1 MYICKVYV
9 NSSMIALY
17 LTIFIS
23 LIIALIFLVLF
34 LASVK
39 KGQFEDT
46 YTPSVR
52 MLFEDEFM
60 DDSTE
65 KIEKNDN

>member
-1 MYICKVYV
+1 
-9 NSSMIALY
+9 MIALY

-34 LASVK
+34 LKSVK
-39 KGQFEDT
+39 TGQYEDT

-52 MLFEDEFM
+52 MVLEDEFGE
-60 DDSTE
+60 E
-65 KIEKNDN
+65 KEQTNTK

>member
-1 MYICKVYV
+1 
-9 NSSMIALY
+9 MIALY

-34 LASVK
+34 MKSVK
-39 KGQFEDT
+39 AGQYEDT

-52 MLFEDEFM
+52 MIFEEEFTDDPDE
-60 DDSTE
+60 DLPSE
-65 KIEKNDN
+65 KDKN

>member
-1 MYICKVYV
+1 MV
-9 NSSMIALY
+9 ALY

-34 LASVK
+34 LSSVK
-39 KGQFEDT
+39 TGQYEDT

-52 MLFEDEFM
+52 MVLDEF
-60 DDSTE
+60 DEE
-65 KIEKNDN
+65 KKQE